1 MSQNRELDIA
11 RFIVEKT
18 DSNIFL
24 TGKAGTGKTTFLKD
38 VKKYTKKNHI
48 VLAPT
53 GVAAVN
59 AGAMTIHSFFQFGF
73 GPYVKGISEPEGNYM
88 MRREKREL
96 IKSLE
101 LIIIDEISMVR
112 ADVLDHI
119 NDELQRIRRN
129 SEPFGGVQLLM
140 IGDLQQLPP
149 ITPDNELEILK
160 PHYDSMYFFD
170 SKSLRNSDYYCIELK
185 SVYRQTDQRF
195 IDILN
200 RVRTGDV
207 THSDLDELNSHHVAD
222 FRPAQGD
229 NYIQLVTHNRM
240 ADAINQREMAALSAD
255 TFMFDAK
262 VTGTFPE
269 DAFPTSRQLEIKKG
283 AQVMFVKND
292 PDKRFINGMLGE
304 VEEVSDDNIR
314 VRLSGKDNIVKVE
327 PTAWENIRYHMNEET
342 HQIESTK
349 IGSFMQYPIKP
360 AWAITIHKSQ
370 GLTFDKAVI
379 DAHEAFSPGQA
390 YVALSRCR
398 SLDGMVLSEKLTQRA
413 IITDSIVDEYMNG
426 AVQDIDALARN
437 INFEPFDYDRTTKE
451 TTVAKNANGHVTV
464 VNTNV
469 FDALKEWR
477 TQVASVAGVPAYV
490 VMYDRTLAELAN
502 ALPERTSELDSIHG
516 LGPVKIEKY
525 GQALLDV
532 IHSSRN
538 ASNSRFDSIA
548 KEAEAPI
555 LEPVKKKKENK
566 EKEKKEKTWVI
577 TYKMYKEGKTVMQI
591 AQERSLTETTILG
604 HLARYVESG
613 DIDVHKLVS
622 NDVIE
627 KVSAYMSS
635 RNGGAVAIKEVFEY
649 FNETISYGDIRLVLS
664 HLNSMN
670 Q

>member
-255 TFMFDAK
+255 TFMFDAR

-304 VEEVSDDNIR
+304 VEEVSDDSIR

-342 HQIESTK
+342 HKIESTK

-548 KEAEAPI
+548 KETEAPI
-555 LEPVKKKKENK
+555 LEPVKKKKEKK

-577 TYKMYKEGKTVMQI
+577 TYNMYKEGKTVMQI

-635 RNGGAVAIKEVFEY
+635 RNGEAVAIKEVFEY

>member
-304 VEEVSDDNIR
+304 VEEVSDDSIS

-342 HQIESTK
+342 HKIESTK

-548 KEAEAPI
+548 KETEAPI

-604 HLARYVESG
+604 HLARYLESG

>member
-304 VEEVSDDNIR
+304 VEEVSDDSIR

-342 HQIESTK
+342 HKIESTK

-548 KEAEAPI
+548 KETEAPI
-555 LEPVKKKKENK
+555 LELVKKKKENK

-627 KVSAYMSS
+627 KVSEYMSS